1 MYNTNRKNT
10 PVYGTVC
17 LIVQKRNQKETK
29 ERIYMSCIH
38 PMVHLVQK
46 WGRENVL
53 RKILMIIGEA
63 MPELKLFLINL
74 IYNLSVAYW
83 VADYPQR
90 YLFLPTH
97 IVSILYQNCNLFLT
111 SFTLFSIK
119 DYTEIIICI
128 SAVSNINSS
137 RK

>member
-46 WGRENVL
+46 MRE
-53 RKILMIIGEA
+53 RKCFKE
-63 MPELKLFLINL
+63 
-74 IYNLSVAYW
+74 
-83 VADYPQR
+83 
-90 YLFLPTH
+90 
-97 IVSILYQNCNLFLT
+97 
-111 SFTLFSIK
+111 
-119 DYTEIIICI
+119 
-128 SAVSNINSS
+128 NINDNW
-137 RK
+137 